1 MWKTGQT
8 LPDGRDAG
16 IVNAMDHWADKLGG
30 YKDHP
35 DTLKRAMENLPLEP
49 PTLPQFLQ
57 HLRQSYV
64 EPNVLRIEK
73 QWTAEELEENKKRAA
88 ECMAKIKHMWNQ
100 PKTNE
105 AKKGDSNAGN

>member
-16 IVNAMDHWADKLGG
+16 IVNAMDHWAEKLGG

-88 ECMAKIKHMWNQ
+88 ECMAKIKHMWSQ